1 MAGITEDR
9 LRDANAIYFDGVA
22 VPVNTT
28 TTSSRLLTTEGGN
41 LGGMIVLVRA
51 EAEVTLADTKV
62 MTITVNDN
70 ALVTGGTDTQVCTKT
85 HTASG
90 ADIVFAIGDT
100 IAEFI
105 LPRTVLEFS
114 SVTVT
119 TDDTLIAGTFDAFLS
134 SPMGRTNV

>member
-1 MAGITEDR
+1 MAGITER
-9 LRDANAIYFDGVA
+9 LRDTNAIYFDGTTIPA
-22 VPVNTT
+22 NTT

-51 EAEVTLADTKV
+51 EAEITLADTKV
-62 MTITVNDN
+62 MTLTVNDN
-70 ALVTGGTDTQVCTKT
+70 ALVTGGTDTEVYTKT
-85 HTASG
+85 YTASG

-105 LPRTVLEFS
+105 LPRTVLEFT
-114 SVTVT
+114 SVTVAT
-119 TDDTLIAGTFDAFLS
+119 TDALIAGTFDAFLS